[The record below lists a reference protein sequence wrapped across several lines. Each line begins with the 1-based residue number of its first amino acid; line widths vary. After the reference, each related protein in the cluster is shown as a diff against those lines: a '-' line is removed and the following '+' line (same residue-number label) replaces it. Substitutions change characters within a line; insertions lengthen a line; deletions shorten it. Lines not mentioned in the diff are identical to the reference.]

1 MSEVDRVLVG
11 KLLRV
16 LGSAASYNDKGHV
29 WAGHNESQ
37 QQAFLAELQQEV
49 AGLAVKLGESKLGA
63 DLCSALVSGIAVQD
77 ASGDYVALARARLSA
92 EHGL

>member
-1 MSEVDRVLVG
+1 MSEFDRVLVG
-11 KLLRV
+11 KLLRT

-37 QQAFLAELQQEV
+37 QDAFLAELQREIED
-49 AGLAVKLGESKLGA
+49 LAVTLGESSLGP
-63 DLCSALVSGIAVQD
+63 DLFSALVSGAATQD
-77 ASGDYVALARARLSA
+77 ASGEYVALARARLSA